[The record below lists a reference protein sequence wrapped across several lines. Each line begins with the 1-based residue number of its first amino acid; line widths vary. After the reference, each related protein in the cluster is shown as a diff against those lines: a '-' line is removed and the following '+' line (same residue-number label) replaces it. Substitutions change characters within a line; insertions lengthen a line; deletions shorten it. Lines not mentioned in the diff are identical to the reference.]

1 MLNKTFLKNKID
13 RQIKLNG
20 QKFEFERYEEDEFHQ
35 VSDEPILSI
44 ELDGIFH
51 TSNSYINQNTTD
63 GGKTFTKQQPMIL
76 TLYEQGNLIKTN
88 DTVII
93 EEKRYKVIRTNNVNN
108 FDVAIDISLELME
121 DED

>member
-20 QKFEFERYEEDEFHQ
+20 QGFEFKRYEEDEFHQ
-35 VSDEPILSI
+35 ISDEPTLSI

-51 TSNSYINQNTTD
+51 TSNSYINQNTAD
-63 GGKTFTKQQPMIL
+63 GGKTFSKQQPMIL
-76 TLYEQGNLIKTN
+76 TLYESGRDIKTN
-88 DTVII
+88 DMVII
-93 EEKRYKVIRTNNVNN
+93 EGKRYKVIRTNDIND
-108 FDVAIDISLELME
+108 FGVAIDISLELME